1 MSSYSTKFTG
11 PTDES
16 GTNPDENSIAIRANE
31 NSIASKAP
39 SRGRRAKRRGEPKCL
54 STTPA
59 GSSKPPFAVKGWVH
73 FDGHSKVYSQPS
85 EITDEP
91 LPDRSHTDDES
102 TAAATAPGR
111 DSVVSKSTFG
121 FAYHEAQKSSDFSPS
136 MAEPSATPEEGSEQ
150 SGEVSPAAR
159 RSIKSDVTAWI
170 AKTAQRDPSVTL
182 PVTGLFDLLDSEE
195 LRVDAALGLQGSA
208 EDGWLEFVK
217 TMGSRY
223 FCPGRDHVCS
233 HIETVPLGGHHI
245 LIGINRAK
253 HDHRLISLLF
263 TIRVRDGINQGSALH
278 DRLLQSKQRQ
288 WDSQALENSA
298 VDGIYSVEQ
307 PLGKISPGAF
317 EHAKI
322 FMNEEMT
329 AGWWIGRTE
338 YSQDAKEQ
346 TYTYYGLRVNDG
358 RDLELSTDYA

>member
-16 GTNPDENSIAIRANE
+16 GTDPGENSIAIRANE

-39 SRGRRAKRRGEPKCL
+39 SRGRRAKRRGETKCL

-59 GSSKPPFAVKGWVH
+59 GSSKPFAVKGWVH
-73 FDGHSKVYSQPS
+73 FDGHSKFYSQPS

-91 LPDRSHTDDES
+91 LPDRFHTDDES
-102 TAAATAPGR
+102 TAAVTAPGR

-121 FAYHEAQKSSDFSPS
+121 FAYHEAQKRSDFSPS
-136 MAEPSATPEEGSEQ
+136 MAEPSATPEEGSEP
-150 SGEVSPAAR
+150 SGEVSLTAR

-170 AKTAQRDPSVTL
+170 AKSAQRDPPVTL
-182 PVTGLFDLLDSEE
+182 PVTGLFDLLGSEE
-195 LRVDAALGLQGSA
+195 LRVDAALVLQGSA

-223 FCPGRDHVCS
+223 FCPGRDHACS
-233 HIETVPLGGHHI
+233 HIMTVPLGGHHI
-245 LIGINRAK
+245 LIGMNRAK

-263 TIRVRDGINQGSALH
+263 TVRVRDGINQGSALH
-278 DRLLQSKQRQ
+278 GRLLQSKQRQ
-288 WDSQALENSA
+288 WDSQALQNSA
-298 VDGIYSVEQ
+298 VDWISSVEQ
-307 PLGKISPGAF
+307 PLGKINPGAF

-322 FMNEEMT
+322 LMNEEMT

-346 TYTYYGLRVNDG
+346 TYTYYGLRVGDV
-358 RDLELSTDYA
+358 RDFLPSTGYT